1 VKGIKRW
8 VVLALVGLVIFAGCR
23 EQVAPLP
30 VLGQVEQ
37 FALTDQDGKATS
49 LGSFA
54 GKPWV
59 AAFMF
64 TRCPSICPRITQ
76 AMKGLQAQANE
87 KKLQVHW
94 VSFSVDP
101 SNDTPIVLRE
111 YMQTQGV
118 DAANWSFLTGDIA
131 VIRNTAEQSFKQA
144 LEGQADPQKP
154 DFGIT
159 HGSHLVLVDP
169 KGAIR
174 GFYRS
179 SDETE
184 LQKLL
189 TDLATLQA
197 E

>member
-1 VKGIKRW
+1 MSGLSKGLL
-8 VVLALVGLVIFAGCR
+8 VFALLLCGACK
-23 EQVAPLP
+23 EQPPPLP
-30 VLGQVEQ
+30 ELGQVQQ
-37 FALTDQDGKATS
+37 FALTDQDGKAAQ
-49 LGSFA
+49 LASFA

-76 AMKGLQAQANE
+76 AMKGLQVQANDR
-87 KKLQVHW
+87 KLQVHW

-101 SNDTPIVLRE
+101 SNDTPAVLRE
-111 YMQTQGV
+111 YMQKQGV
-118 DAANWSFLTGDIA
+118 DGANWSFLTGDIT
-131 VIRNTAEQSFKQA
+131 VIRRTAEESFKQA
-144 LEGQADPQKP
+144 LEGTADPSKP

-179 SDETE
+179 SDDQE
-184 LQKLL
+184 LQQLL
-189 TDLATLQA
+189 AALATLQA

>member
-8 VVLALVGLVIFAGCR
+8 VVLALVGLVICAGCR

-101 SNDTPIVLRE
+101 SNDTPTVLRE
-111 YMQTQGV
+111 YMQKQGV
-118 DAANWSFLTGDIA
+118 TGSNWSFLTGDIE
-131 VIRNTAEQSFKQA
+131 VIKRTAEDSFKQA

-179 SDETE
+179 SDDAE
-184 LQKLL
+184 LNRLL
-189 TDLATLQA
+189 GDLRQLQ
-197 E
+197 